1 MDKKVLT
8 IQDVSCVG
16 QCSLTVALPII
27 SALGIETAILPSAV
41 LSTHTGGFKGFTFRD
56 LTDDIP
62 LIEKHWVSE
71 NIKFDVF
78 YTGYVGSAKQL
89 EYISDLIDSCG
100 KPGAV
105 TVIDPVM
112 GDKGKLYVGFDNEF
126 AAKMAKFCAKA
137 DVIIPNLTEAAF
149 MLGEEYVASGYDKAY
164 IDSLLKKLKN
174 LGAKRV
180 VLTGVSFDPD
190 KLGVAVYDGSK
201 TEYYFNE
208 YIPVQMH
215 GTGDIFAS
223 AFTGSLTLGKSD
235 IESAKIA
242 ADFVVEAIKATLGDD
257 SHWYGVKF
265 EKALPKLIANLK

>member
-27 SALGIETAILPSAV
+27 SAFGIETAILPSAV

-89 EYISDLIDSCG
+89 DYIANIIDSCG
-100 KPGAV
+100 NPGAA

-112 GDKGKLYVGFDNEF
+112 GDKGKLYVGFDADF
-126 AAKMAKFCAKA
+126 AAKMAKFCAHA
-137 DVIIPNLTEAAF
+137 DVIIPNLTEASF
-149 MLGEEYVASGYDKAY
+149 MLGEKYIESGYSEAY
-164 IDSLLKKLKN
+164 IENILKKLKA

-180 VLTGVSFDPD
+180 VLTGVSFDSD
-190 KLGVAVYDGSK
+190 KLGVAAYDGNK
-201 TEYYFNE
+201 IEYYFNE

-215 GTGDIFAS
+215 GTGDVFAS
-223 AFTGSLTLGKSD
+223 AFVGSLALGKSD
-235 IESAKIA
+235 IEAAKIA
-242 ADFVVEAIKATLGDD
+242 ADFVVDSIKATMGDD

-265 EKALPKLIANLK
+265 EKALPKLIKNIS

>member
-16 QCSLTVALPII
+16 QCSLTVALPVI
-27 SALGIETAILPSAV
+27 SAMGVETAILPSAV

-56 LTDDIP
+56 LTEDIP

-71 NIKFDVF
+71 NIKFDFF

-89 EYISDLIDSCG
+89 DYISGIIKSCARD
-100 KPGAV
+100 GAV

-112 GDKGKLYVGFDNEF
+112 GDKGKLYVGFDEAF
-126 AAKMAKFCAKA
+126 AAKMAKFCAHA
-137 DVIIPNLTEAAF
+137 DIIMPNLTEASF
-149 MLGEEYVASGYDKAY
+149 MLGEEYIESGYDRAY
-164 IDSLLKKLKN
+164 IERILKKLKD

-180 VLTGVSFDPD
+180 VLTGVSFSAD
-190 KLGVAVYDGSK
+190 KLGVAIYDGK
-201 TEYYFNE
+201 KIEYYFNE
-208 YIPVQMH
+208 YIPRQMH

-223 AFTGSLTLGKSD
+223 AFTGSLALGKTD
-235 IESAKIA
+235 LEAAKIA
-242 ADFVVEAIKATLGDD
+242 ADFVVEAIKATIGDD

-265 EKALPKLIANLK
+265 EKALPKLIKSLS